1 VSLRSSSSSLARQIS
16 VGFASAFGIFI
27 ALIGRAEY
35 LRLALSINGTPFRD
49 HRLSED
55 EFVQM
60 KKDGKLPYGVVP
72 ILEVCSTTCILIALT
87 HN

>member
-1 VSLRSSSSSLARQIS
+1 VSLLRCSSFSLARQS
-16 VGFASAFGIFI
+16 SDNFASVFACFS
-27 ALIGRAEY
+27 LLSIGRAEY
-35 LRLALSINGTPFRD
+35 LRLALSITGTPFRD

-72 ILEVCSTTCILIALT
+72 ILEVCSEMTP
-87 HN
+87 